1 MCQSD
6 VTHISIVTDESGFS
20 FLGPSPAR
28 ASTVGV
34 RNGKGQ
40 RQRQEPGQTFNRI
53 RSQNLQECL
62 DCSLRELE
70 FVMSRV
76 KELEHSIAVYRAALW
91 TIGSQSGCTPITR
104 IELPLVGAAF
114 GLATD
119 WPSTSPT
126 NDVSNSNAIMPQIL
140 PCATSGQSSHGPR
153 SCWHSLTFGDEDGR
167 PIQSRGDSKH
177 CLLGPLCRFCID
189 VNIDVDP
196 SNAIMQQPVLC
207 AHTPPVESPPTVQ
220 RDHMSHMWR
229 YPISAPSVSTASS
242 AAAGIYAD
250 D

>member
-1 MCQSD
+1 MAG
-6 VTHISIVTDESGFS
+6 DESGFT
-20 FLGPSPAR
+20 FLGSSKER

-40 RQRQEPGQTFNRI
+40 RQRQEPGQTFNHI
-53 RSQNLQECL
+53 RVQELQESL
-62 DCSLRELE
+62 DCSLCELE
-70 FVMSRV
+70 VVLSRA
-76 KELEHSIAVYRAALW
+76 KDLEHSIAVYRAALW

-104 IELPLVGAAF
+104 IDLPLVGGAAS
-114 GLATD
+114 GLVTD
-119 WPSTSPT
+119 CTSTSPT

-153 SCWHSLTFGDEDGR
+153 SCWHSLTFGDKHGR

-196 SNAIMQQPVLC
+196 SNAIMQQPVRC

-220 RDHMSHMWR
+220 RDHMGHVWR
-229 YPISAPSVSTASS
+229 YPISAPSASTASS